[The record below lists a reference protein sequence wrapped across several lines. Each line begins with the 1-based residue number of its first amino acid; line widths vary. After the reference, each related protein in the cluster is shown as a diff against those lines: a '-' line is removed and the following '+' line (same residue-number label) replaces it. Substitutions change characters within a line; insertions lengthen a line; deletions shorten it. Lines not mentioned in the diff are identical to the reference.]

1 MPKTFYY
8 YEPCHGHGLAHDPFK
23 AIIGPRPIGWIATC
37 NPAGNLNLAP
47 YSFFNAFNSE
57 PPIIG
62 FASTGYKD
70 TLGNIEKTG
79 EFTWNL
85 ATRSL
90 AEAMNQTSQTVPP
103 EIDEFKLASLTPT
116 ASRLIKAPRVA
127 ESPVSFEC
135 RKTQIVQLSGA
146 NGSQLQTWL
155 ILGEVIAVHID
166 HEYLHDGVYNTGT
179 AGHILRGGGPADYFA
194 ISPDQQFQMRRP
206 K

>member
-1 MPKTFYY
+1 MPRTFHT
-8 YEPCHGHGLAHDPFK
+8 YEPRHGHGLAHDPFK
-23 AIIGPRPIGWIATC
+23 AIVGPRPIGWIGTR

-47 YSFFNAFNSE
+47 YSFFNAFNDN

-62 FASTGYKD
+62 FASIGYKD
-70 TLGNIEKTG
+70 TLGNIEKTR

-90 AEAMNQTSQTVPP
+90 AEAMNQTSATLPP
-103 EIDEFKLASLTPT
+103 EEDEFKLASLTPT
-116 ASRLIKAPRVA
+116 ASHLIQAPRVA

-135 RKTQIVQLSGA
+135 RQTQIVQLLER

-166 HEYLHDGVYNTGT
+166 HQYLHDGVYTTGT
-179 AGHILRGGGPADYFA
+179 AGHILRGGGPGDYFA
-194 ISPDQQFQMRRP
+194 INPEQQFQMKRP